1 MTNLEAKE
9 FLVCSRYALMLAE
22 QVQEQAIRDNLLTL
36 VRAWLAAAK
45 DVENPATNTRLN
57 SSKIT
62 ALP

>member
-9 FLVCSRYALMLAE
+9 FLDCSRYALMLAE

-45 DVENPATNTRLN
+45 DLENPATNTRLN
-57 SSKIT
+57 SSR
-62 ALP
+62 